1 MRGKAMLGCGV
12 VLASCLLLVPTAS
25 AQEFGEVS
33 EAFRLNLDSMR
44 GYSWTSTIEFHLDGM
59 LRSTEVY
66 RMHLDSE
73 RKIHRELISS
83 EGKKSKSQEVAET
96 TRSSLVS
103 LIDGYTHMKPE
114 NLEKIFGDNPRAV
127 LPGEG
132 DEPTQIHASGVVSTG
147 DSLKIWVDNAT
158 YRVQKLE
165 LDTQLQGIG
174 ARLLAEFEK
183 LESGPSFPMRSTLWT
198 RHKKKSLM
206 IVTVNSDPA
215 RSN

>member
-1 MRGKAMLGCGV
+1 MLRCGT
-12 VLASCLLLVPTAS
+12 VLAVCLLLIPVSS

-33 EAFRLNLDSMR
+33 DAFRRNLDSLR
-44 GYSWTSTIEFHLDGM
+44 GYTWTSKIEFHVDGM
-59 LRSTEVY
+59 LSSTEVY
-66 RMHLDSE
+66 RMHLDSDN
-73 RKIHRELISS
+73 KIHRELVSS

-132 DEPTQIHASGVVSTG
+132 DEPTQIHTSGVVSTG

-165 LDTQLQGIG
+165 LDTRLQGVG

-183 LESGPSFPMRSTLWT
+183 LDSGPSFPMRSTLWT

-206 IVTVNSDPA
+206 IVTVNSEVG
-215 RSN
+215 RSK